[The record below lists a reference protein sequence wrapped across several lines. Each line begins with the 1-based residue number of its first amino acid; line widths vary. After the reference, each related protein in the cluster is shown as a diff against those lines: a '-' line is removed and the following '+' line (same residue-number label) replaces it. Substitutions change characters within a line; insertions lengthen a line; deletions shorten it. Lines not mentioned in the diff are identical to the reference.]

1 MDAERLRQLKQL
13 EESVFVVK
21 YELEKIGEF
30 ERALL
35 IESGKE
41 IDINLFM
48 LFKDCDMLRRKLSV
62 ISDGFFNKKL
72 DIKELAKEK
81 Q

>member
-1 MDAERLRQLKQL
+1 MDAERLRRLKQL

-21 YELEKIGEF
+21 YELEKINEM
-30 ERALL
+30 EQALL

-48 LFKDCDMLRRKLSV
+48 LFKDCGMLKRKLSV

-81 Q
+81 